1 MNILHITREQ
11 DNDARYGIRKSL
23 LPVIEIMKSHGNKVE
38 IFDKKRSDDIH
49 ANVVENWLIEKYSR
63 MKQKSFGKSDVMA
76 FGVINERLT
85 IAQKAAKY
93 AARRNI
99 THVHCHDPLL
109 GFYYNIFAYIYGS
122 TRCWGYT
129 VHSFGRFVKR
139 YIGVD
144 LNNRSLSNLQK
155 MEERAEKKARW
166 IISPTKS
173 GILEMLREFNKNII
187 PQKWHVVP
195 HVAHAALQN
204 RDNAR
209 KKLGL
214 SKEDKLLLAIGR
226 LDPMKRFS
234 LLLEAV
240 ALIPESYHLQII
252 ILGEGPEKQL
262 LISFAKKLKLVNKFE
277 IRTTDSIG
285 EYLSAADIYVSVSST
300 ESFGLA
306 SCEAVLAEV
315 PSICTNVG
323 AVPELLGN
331 AVILVDDNR
340 HVIAE
345 QIQKLL
351 VSRKQRM
358 KLRRQ
363 AKIISKKWSDAE
375 TIAKSME
382 NIYLSCNAN

>member
-1 MNILHITREQ
+1 
-11 DNDARYGIRKSL
+11 
-23 LPVIEIMKSHGNKVE
+23 
-38 IFDKKRSDDIH
+38 
-49 ANVVENWLIEKYSR
+49 
-63 MKQKSFGKSDVMA
+63 
-76 FGVINERLT
+76 
-85 IAQKAAKY
+85 
-93 AARRNI
+93 
-99 THVHCHDPLL
+99 
-109 GFYYNIFAYIYGS
+109 
-122 TRCWGYT
+122 
-129 VHSFGRFVKR
+129 
-139 YIGVD
+139 
-144 LNNRSLSNLQK
+144 